1 MEAVIK
7 CLLLK
12 TDSVLIAEIIEIGS
26 ELGEPDCKLINPY
39 VLKKESTTQEYYL
52 EWWLDFMS
60 GNELMMHSDSILTIV
75 DPKEEIL
82 KKYLDL
88 VA

>member
-1 MEAVIK
+1 MEQTIK

-12 TDSVLIAEIIEIGS
+12 NETVLIAEIIEVGS

-39 VLKKESTTQEYYL
+39 VIKKSIAQEYYL

-82 KKYLDL
+82 KKYFDMIS
-88 VA
+88 

>member
-12 TDSVLIAEIIEIGS
+12 NDLVLISEIIEIGS

-39 VLKKESTTQEYYL
+39 LVKKSISGEYYL
-52 EWWLDFMS
+52 EFWLDFS
-60 GNELMMHSDSILTIV
+60 NSNEFMIHSDSILTICE
-75 DPKEEIL
+75 PKEQLL
-82 KKYLDL
+82 KKYLEL
-88 VA
+88 VT

>member
-12 TDSVLIAEIIEIGS
+12 TDSVLIAEIIEVGS

-39 VLKKESTTQEYYL
+39 VLKKSISQEYYL